1 MVTSINSPLKFKSK
15 NRRVINF
22 SVLFDLF
29 GELTVYQSVSNL
41 LEINSKFPRNE
52 FIEPTL

>member
-15 NRRVINF
+15 NRGVINF

-41 LEINSKFPRNE
+41 LKINSKVHEMN
-52 FIEPTL
+52 L